1 MTTYSYRMLSM
12 PYANAHVEFILEN
25 DTHLSLIRLFSY
37 STLMLEL
44 ELDEITFDGA
54 LKICHDVNCSMTTAR
69 HVNRFTTELFGKN
82 KYHELKEHTVGDR
95 IICADIIDEA
105 LDLFEMYV
113 RNGRVY

>member
-1 MTTYSYRMLSM
+1 MITYSYRMLSM
-12 PYANAHVEFILEN
+12 PYSNAHVEFILDN
-25 DTHLSLIRLFSY
+25 GARLSLIRLFSY

-44 ELDEITFDGA
+44 ELDDITFDGT

-82 KYHELKEHTVGDR
+82 KYHELKKHTVGDR
-95 IICADIIDEA
+95 IICADIADEA
-105 LDLFEMYV
+105 LDLLEMYA